1 LRGGGNNFGIVTTF
15 TINIFPQG
23 PIYQAQ
29 FSYAP
34 NYTNEVLDE
43 AYELWANPDVYSD
56 VDMSLDLYY
65 TYNRTSDQ
73 FSFSGTQRYLQ
84 PIMNASIFSGLSSVP
99 HVSRRV
105 TVDSVANLASSP
117 PLGVTRYDHS
127 SYLENLCF

>member
-1 LRGGGNNFGIVTTF
+1 MTTF
-15 TINIFPQG
+15 TLNIFPQG

-34 NYTNEVLDE
+34 NYTNEVLNE
-43 AYELWANPDVYSD
+43 AYELWANPNVYSD

-65 TYNRTSDQ
+65 TYNRTSDR

-84 PIMNASIFSGLSSVP
+84 PVMNASIFNGLSSIP
-99 HVSRRV
+99 YVSRRA
-105 TVDSVANLASSP
+105 TVDSFANVASSP
-117 PLGVTRYDHS
+117 PLGVTRYVDS